1 MRRLR
6 WHHLGH
12 YGSVASGDC
21 DGSSCGNCIESLMSR
36 QLSFDCW
43 VHFKHCKVKWNL
55 NDLKDLANM
64 VVEGDVQSPGVVWPL
79 VGCMSSVRAQHH
91 FPWKHFVHIQIW
103 VLCKQ
108 NTKITRR
115 TRIQDRWWKAC
126 VVLLMWWWL
135 KRDYHILYIYV
146 YIYIQYIYIYIYIY
160 TIYIYIQYIFVYTIY
175 I

>member
-1 MRRLR
+1 MYRAMLWPPVTLFCQAPWMFTALVISDFAKLGGWSLGGTKQRRLR

-64 VVEGDVQSPGVVWPL
+64 VVEEDVQSPGGVWPL

-108 NTKITRR
+108 NTKSLGEHAYR
-115 TRIQDRWWKAC
+115 TGDE
-126 VVLLMWWWL
+126 
-135 KRDYHILYIYV
+135 KRAWCCWCDDD
-146 YIYIQYIYIYIYIY
+146 
-160 TIYIYIQYIFVYTIY
+160 
-175 I
+175 